1 MEGHIITA
9 GYCFPIKTH
18 FSTQLSISVN
28 CDFIQR
34 LLWLIDRCCWRLVLL
49 IQVSGIWSES
59 QQAASQRQTLELIF
73 FVAQLLAD
81 FFLQNCTHWGI
92 LLKSTAVLQAI
103 TKILVKKNFF
113 FKCNLGGLVCWRVT
127 WAWAVCTFCFAVLP
141 SLNKKSIGDCGSP
154 FSHMRALREANVNT
168 HLKKK

>member
-103 TKILVKKNFF
+103 TKILVKKSFF
-113 FKCNLGGLVCWRVT
+113 LNVI
-127 WAWAVCTFCFAVLP
+127 WAAWCVGVWPGRELCALFVLQ
-141 SLNKKSIGDCGSP
+141 
-154 FSHMRALREANVNT
+154 FSHHSIKRASVTVALLS
-168 HLKKK
+168 HIWGHYGKQM